1 MAAKYEKNAEVLIQT
16 ASDLFKE
23 YGYNNVTVS
32 QICKAAH
39 IARSSFYSTFKDKDD
54 LVIYM
59 FTMQLTK
66 SEPLMSAFVTREND
80 FERIW
85 LLYEYYIDL
94 AIRMGYTLCGTLMI
108 IDLSRNIGIY
118 DHMLQ
123 ARQWSLPLCENCQK
137 QGIIRN
143 TTPPEDLMPMVTC
156 ALNNMVYE
164 WSRLKGEYP
173 LRENARKTV
182 ECLLDV
188 APEYRWNA

>member
-1 MAAKYEKNAEVLIQT
+1 MTDKYEKNADILTKT
-16 ASDLFKE
+16 ASELFKE
-23 YGYNNVTVS
+23 FGYNNVTVS
-32 QICKAAH
+32 QICRVAH

-59 FTMQLTK
+59 FTMHLTQ
-66 SEPLMSAFVTREND
+66 SESLMSAFVMQEND

-85 LLYEYYIDL
+85 LLYAYYIDL
-94 AIRMGYTLCGTLMI
+94 AIKMGYTLSGTLMI

-118 DHMLQ
+118 DQMLT
-123 ARQWSLPLCENCQK
+123 ARQWSVPLCENCQK

-143 TTPPEDLMPMVTC
+143 QTPAGELMPMVTC

-164 WSRLKGEYP
+164 WSRLRGEYP

-188 APEYRWNA
+188 APEYRMS